1 MTGRSSTGGGLNARL
16 VTMEPPEPAAEP
28 DPVVEAYKKDVDR
41 TLLREN
47 LRRSPEERILALM
60 ELQRFAAE
68 LRRAGRE
75 LRTPS

>member
-1 MTGRSSTGGGLNARL
+1 MLNNDEIRL
-16 VTMEPPEPAAEP
+16 DP

-47 LRRSPEERILALM
+47 LKLSVAERFQKLLEM
-60 ELQRFAAE
+60 QRLAAE

-75 LRTPS
+75 AKAG